1 MSKKDFV
8 IENGMLISYKGSD
21 ESVEIPAEVEKIG
34 TGAFENN
41 RKIKE
46 VVFACKNLKSIEE
59 DAFYDCTSLEGIKIP
74 EGTVQIA
81 KRAFRGCTNMEYIY
95 IPESV
100 MIIGAQVADFEV
112 PIFGKSGSFAEKYAS
127 ENHYLFKT
135 DLTTALNSIE
145 RKKAE
150 IKLVQNK
157 SFDIFGE
164 KVSVSNTLSRYH
176 EILEYY
182 NSRYDDFFEAIA
194 SVVPADHN
202 FDAGSKNVSDI
213 WFEETDR
220 TMKRMERNGIHVSK
234 VLVSAYTNDI
244 LDKFVE
250 VYKFI
255 IDAYKKLQDAS
266 IEEIEKQSKL
276 FYIDAESKVTGLS
289 YGYIGSGLGMTAYA
303 FHEFS
308 EKQKQRKKAYA
319 VAKQQTNDYIDSTT
333 KRFDECFGVIY
344 DKIIPIIRKG
354 TDAYLNAL
362 MKCELEYTVKHG
374 LVDGDIK
381 DKYDVVKSSELMQG
395 LYEKNSPNAE
405 YVVALALKLYPMN
418 VSAHIYAI
426 EKELSC
432 DGLEELRVFLGL
444 SKKLQPYKDKIKS
457 EKFEKVSTQVLE
469 SANVSDGI
477 KVIKDNLFLT
487 EEEIKKILIRYSTS
501 ITQAFEKIVDY
512 NPTENCNIK
521 EKCRQELNMIID
533 KESCEFFYEY
543 GVAPVKSS
551 TIPQDARLDFEKLVD
566 YLEIAINKKQ
576 DQKAKQLKSDEEAL
590 NSAETLEDYENAIN
604 SLSKI
609 SGYKNATELL
619 DRAVAKKQALAD
631 SMLGEIENEID
642 MAKTM
647 GELNG
652 INSKVKKINEY
663 VDASDTLSV
672 LFAKKN
678 KLEQKEN
685 RKKLFKILS
694 VIGVIVAFVIMISI
708 YSNTAHY
715 REFKGMVDAGDFNYI
730 THSNIRESLKEDE
743 RFNKWAKKTLA
754 KKLTEYQVNDDF
766 DAAIYLLINH
776 STSGRYSSLDIEYNN
791 YLDIGANKSLIQ
803 WLIINSV
810 EKGEFISGN
819 EFTVECK
826 SENGLKKYEVS
837 WLESKN
843 SFQVCEVE
851 TEKVEKIFLNSGSFA
866 AGENIDYS
874 ERMKKAEEKIEKY
887 KLAAFEAE
895 QAPKK
900 ESYEKAVQL
909 LNEGKKAAAAI
920 AFAKAEDYLDAR
932 ERSFALWDEVA
943 DRKTLLIGDEAII
956 GLRSDG
962 SIIKKYRKKHSQK
975 PNYSYITESKNYIAV
990 SAGDHHST
998 YLCDNGRVYSNG
1010 YVNWVGDPLS
1020 EFTDIVAISACYDY
1034 NYDEYTVGLKYDGT
1048 VVSVPNRKYD
1058 KREGVKDWTDIIAV
1072 SAGYDHT
1079 VGLKSDGTVVAV
1091 GKNDKG
1097 QCNVGGWTDII
1108 AVSAGN
1114 GNTVGLKS
1122 DGTVV
1127 AVGNNSNGECAVSDW
1142 SNIVAISAGNSHTV
1156 GLRADGTVVA
1166 TKYTGDSEY
1175 YYGECEVDGWSNIV
1189 AVSASGCHTIGLK
1202 SDGTIVLVGGSSF
1215 EDYDVPDCNDIKI
1228 PNN

>member
-874 ERMKKAEEKIEKY
+874 ERMKKAEEKIEQY

-943 DRKTLLIGDEAII
+943 TRETIFTGTRYKMALK
-956 GLRSDG
+956 SDG
-962 SIIKKYRKKHSQK
+962 TVVS
-975 PNYSYITESKNYIAV
+975 YSSVINWVPSVSHWKNIIAV
-990 SAGDHHST
+990 SSGDSYVVGLKSDGTVVLDGDEHWYDEYVSEWIDIVNISGGNDYIVGIKYDGTVVAVGENDNHQ
-998 YLCDNGRVYSNG
+998 CDVEA
-1010 YVNWVGDPLS
+1010 W
-1020 EFTDIVAISACYDY
+1020 TDIVAISAGSYH
-1034 NYDEYTVGLKYDGT
+1034 TVGLKSNGT
-1048 VVSVPNRKYD
+1048 VVAVGENKSGQCNV
-1058 KREGVKDWTDIIAV
+1058 EEWTDIVAI
-1072 SAGYDHT
+1072 SAGSCHT

-1091 GKNDKG
+1091 GSNSFGEGD
-1097 QCNVGGWTDII
+1097 VSSWTDIVAI
-1108 AVSAGN
+1108 SAGHLYTVGLKSN
-1114 GNTVGLKS
+1114 GTVVAVGGNFFGKFGEGEVFGEGDVSSWTNIVAISAGYSNTLGLKS

-1127 AVGNNSNGECAVSDW
+1127 GFS
-1142 SNIVAISAGNSHTV
+1142 
-1156 GLRADGTVVA
+1156 
-1166 TKYTGDSEY
+1166 
-1175 YYGECEVDGWSNIV
+1175 
-1189 AVSASGCHTIGLK
+1189 TIGSLGLPK
-1202 SDGTIVLVGGSSF
+1202 W
-1215 EDYDVPDCNDIKI
+1215 NDIKI

>member
-1 MSKKDFV
+1 MSAKDFV
-8 IENGMLISYKGSD
+8 IENGVLISYKGSD
-21 ESVEIPAEVEKIG
+21 ESVEIPSEVEKIG
-34 TGAFENN
+34 IGAFENN

-874 ERMKKAEEKIEKY
+874 ERMKKAEEKIEQY

-943 DRKTLLIGDEAII
+943 TRETIFTGTRYKMALK
-956 GLRSDG
+956 SDG
-962 SIIKKYRKKHSQK
+962 TVVS
-975 PNYSYITESKNYIAV
+975 YSSVINWVPSVSHWKNIIAV
-990 SAGDHHST
+990 SSGDSYVVGLKSDGTVVLDGDEHWYDEYVSEWIDIVNISGGNDYIVGIKYDGTVVAVGENDNHQ
-998 YLCDNGRVYSNG
+998 CDVEA
-1010 YVNWVGDPLS
+1010 W
-1020 EFTDIVAISACYDY
+1020 TDIVAISAGSYH
-1034 NYDEYTVGLKYDGT
+1034 TVGLKSNGT
-1048 VVSVPNRKYD
+1048 VVAVGENKSGQCNV
-1058 KREGVKDWTDIIAV
+1058 EEWTDIVAI
-1072 SAGYDHT
+1072 SAGSCHT

-1091 GKNDKG
+1091 GSNSFGEGD
-1097 QCNVGGWTDII
+1097 VSSWTDIVAI
-1108 AVSAGN
+1108 SAGHLYTVGLKSN
-1114 GNTVGLKS
+1114 GTVVAVGGNFFGKFGEGEVFGEGDVSSWTNIVAISAGYSNTLGLKS

-1127 AVGNNSNGECAVSDW
+1127 GFS
-1142 SNIVAISAGNSHTV
+1142 
-1156 GLRADGTVVA
+1156 
-1166 TKYTGDSEY
+1166 
-1175 YYGECEVDGWSNIV
+1175 
-1189 AVSASGCHTIGLK
+1189 TIGSLGLPK
-1202 SDGTIVLVGGSSF
+1202 W
-1215 EDYDVPDCNDIKI
+1215 NDIKI